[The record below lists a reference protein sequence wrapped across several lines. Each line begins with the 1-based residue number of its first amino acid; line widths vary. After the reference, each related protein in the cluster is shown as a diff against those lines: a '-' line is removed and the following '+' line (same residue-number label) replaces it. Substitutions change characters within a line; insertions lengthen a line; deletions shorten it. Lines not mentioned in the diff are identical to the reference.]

1 MQIRH
6 GKSSRGGPPKRRA
19 VVSLFG
25 WAVEALQEYVEQVR
39 PLMVRDGSPALWVS
53 ERGTRLRTRE
63 LASRFAV
70 YRTALGLD
78 EVLTPHALR
87 HSYVTH
93 LIESGVDPAFV
104 QRQVGHLHQSTT
116 AIYTGVSADYMNTMM
131 SQAIE
136 KTRHRPRDEEA
147 VSYTHLT
154 LPTNREV

>member
-1 MQIRH
+1 MC
-6 GKSSRGGPPKRRA
+6 GRR
-19 VVSLFG
+19 
-25 WAVEALQEYVEQVR
+25 EAS
-39 PLMVRDGSPALWVS
+39 VRDVDDPLDPGH
-53 ERGTRLRTRE
+53 RGHG
-63 LASRFAV
+63 APV

-136 KTRHRPRDEEA
+136 KTRHRPRDEEE
-147 VSYTHLT
+147 SG
-154 LPTNREV
+154 R